1 MTLRKYQEAILTLGN
16 GDVVR
21 LTNIVVNSTHG
32 VGQARSRISPGDQAR
47 SRSPGVGIHTETDFE
62 GIRRVLNTAVARL
75 LSDTDGVVLVGEMD
89 SSSKVVTLQ
98 SPRQSGEPL
107 STS

>member
-1 MTLRKYQEAILTLGN
+1 M
-16 GDVVR
+16 
-21 LTNIVVNSTHG
+21 
-32 VGQARSRISPGDQAR
+32 GQT
-47 SRSPGVGIHTETDFE
+47 VHTETDFE

-98 SPRQSGEPL
+98 SSRHSGEPL
-107 STS
+107 STSWPWSPLSGALGLTLEEIIDH